1 MPTVKYKE
9 LKEIGKDERT
19 KKLSELNL
27 ELVKAKSQS
36 AKGGSARIKEI
47 KKIIARIYTLDTRN
61 ILKEDKKDDLK
72 NKMLNKT
79 RTKDKG
85 KVEKKT

>member
-36 AKGGSARIKEI
+36 AKGGSAIIKEI
-47 KKIIARIYTLDTRN
+47 NDVMEMQKLYVGISGFRYSKSSS
-61 ILKEDKKDDLK
+61 KDQ
-72 NKMLNKT
+72 
-79 RTKDKG
+79 RTVCPPK
-85 KVEKKT
+85 